1 MLGDFSALVALCED
15 GSKEGPVRLAAQ
27 PTVRPGASCEPSG
40 CDPRFAKAPQ
50 DEAGGLR
57 PVLGRRWVMAPMRA
71 TAGRVSLQMTGR
83 ALISLKVNDA
93 NVMCM
98 SFDA

>member
-1 MLGDFSALVALCED
+1 
-15 GSKEGPVRLAAQ
+15 
-27 PTVRPGASCEPSG
+27 
-40 CDPRFAKAPQ
+40 
-50 DEAGGLR
+50 
-57 PVLGRRWVMAPMRA
+57 MRA